1 MRRKIMTIKEKCVV
15 SMHYKLSDETGQLL
29 DESKEQPLTYI
40 HGTKTLIPGLEKELN
55 GKSQGDQVQAVV
67 PPEEAY
73 GPMIP
78 QLIQNLPIDTF
89 QGVEKVEVG
98 MEFEASN
105 DNDEKMIV
113 RVDAVNDKEVTINGN
128 HPLAG
133 KTLSFDVKIVDV
145 REATDEELNHGHV
158 HGAGGHQ
165 H

>member
-1 MRRKIMTIKEKCVV
+1 MNIAEKCVV
-15 SMHYKLSDETGQLL
+15 SMHYKLSDETGQVL
-29 DESKEQPLTYI
+29 DASTDQPLVYI

-55 GKSQGDQVQAVV
+55 GKISGDQVKATV

-78 QLIQNLPIDTF
+78 QLIQKLPIDTF
-89 QGVEKVEVG
+89 QGVEKIEIG

-105 DNDEKMIV
+105 ENNEKMIV
-113 RVDAVNDKEVTINGN
+113 RVEAVNDTEVTINGN

-133 KTLSFDVKIVDV
+133 KTLNFDVNIVDV
-145 REATDEELNHGHV
+145 REATEEELSHGHA
-158 HGAGGHQ
+158 HGVGGHQ

>member
-1 MRRKIMTIKEKCVV
+1 MIIKEKSVV
-15 SMHYKLSDETGQLL
+15 SMHYKLTDESGQLL
-29 DESKEQPLTYI
+29 DASKEQPLSYI
-40 HGTKTLIPGLEKELN
+40 QGTNSLIPGLEKELE
-55 GKSQGDQVQAVV
+55 GKTIGDQVITTI

-73 GPMIP
+73 GPVMP
-78 QLIQNLPIDTF
+78 QLISNLPISTF
-89 QGVEKVEVG
+89 KGVEKIDIG

-113 RVDAVNDKEVTINGN
+113 RVDAVNDDEVTINGN

-133 KTLSFDVKIVDV
+133 KALSFDIKIVDV
-145 REATDEELNHGHV
+145 REASEEELSHGHA